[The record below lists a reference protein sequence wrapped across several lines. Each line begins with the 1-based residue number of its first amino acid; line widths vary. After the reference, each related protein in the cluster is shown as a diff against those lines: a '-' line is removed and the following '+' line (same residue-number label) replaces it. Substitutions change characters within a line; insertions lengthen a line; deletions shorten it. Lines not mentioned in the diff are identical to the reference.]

1 MCVYRFYILGRA
13 ADHVMMATIYL
24 SILLGSVEAEI
35 MLVWFGDRVIQ
46 RLRLAGATHVDC
58 GDFYK

>member
-1 MCVYRFYILGRA
+1 MGRA